1 MKRYKHWLVL
11 DKTKKDKIQAS
22 ELVNELVKYQKE
34 CEVEIKLYHRDSG
47 TFEHIFSVESTQH
60 YNELELSCDSVS
72 NSFKKLAKKPKSIH
86 KGRSFDDY
94 VQRYDL
100 A

>member
-1 MKRYKHWLVL
+1 MRKYKHWLVL
-11 DKTKKDKIQAS
+11 DKMDKDKIKAL

-34 CEVEIKLYHRDSG
+34 REVEIELYHRDSG

-60 YNELELSCDSVS
+60 YNELELPCDSLS

-94 VQRYDL
+94 AQRYNL